1 MSTTYKLDDYVPS
14 GSSLRGHI
22 NASYDALVEAFGE
35 PNILNAEEGDKVWN
49 EWGIEFR
56 VPIEDDGMGDVDDYE
71 TINAT
76 IYDWKE
82 HGAYDSHL
90 GGYRWHIGG
99 KQVEAV
105 WLVLDA
111 LNAPETMTRTD
122 V

>member
-1 MSTTYKLDDYVPS
+1 MSTTYQMDDYVPS
-14 GSSLRGHI
+14 GSCLKGHI
-22 NASYDALVEAFGE
+22 TASYDALVEAFGE

-49 EWGIEFR
+49 EWGIRFSEG
-56 VPIEDDGMGDVDDYE
+56 DDDIY
-71 TINAT
+71 AT

-82 HGAYDSHL
+82 HDAYVSHV

-105 WLVLDA
+105 WCVLDA
-111 LNAPETMTRTD
+111 LNSPETMTRTD

>member
-1 MSTTYKLDDYVPS
+1 MSTTYQMDDYVPS
-14 GSSLRGHI
+14 GSCLKGHI
-22 NASYDALVEAFGE
+22 TASYDALVEVFGE

-49 EWGIEFR
+49 EWGIRFSEG
-56 VPIEDDGMGDVDDYE
+56 DDDIY
-71 TINAT
+71 AT

-82 HGAYDSHL
+82 HDAYVSHV

-105 WLVLDA
+105 WCVLDA
-111 LNAPETMTRTD
+111 LNAPESMTRTD

>member
-1 MSTTYKLDDYVPS
+1 MSTTYQLDDYVPS
-14 GSSLRGHI
+14 GSCLKGHI
-22 NASYDALVEAFGE
+22 TASYDALVEAFGE

-49 EWGIEFR
+49 EWGIRFSEG
-56 VPIEDDGMGDVDDYE
+56 DDDIY
-71 TINAT
+71 AT

-82 HGAYDSHL
+82 HDAYVSHV

-105 WLVLDA
+105 WCVLDA
-111 LNAPETMTRTD
+111 LNAPESMTRTD

>member
-1 MSTTYKLDDYVPS
+1 MSTTYQMDDYVPS
-14 GSSLRGHI
+14 GSCLKGHI
-22 NASYDALVEAFGE
+22 TASYDALVEAFGE

-49 EWGIEFR
+49 EWGIRFSEG
-56 VPIEDDGMGDVDDYE
+56 DDDIY
-71 TINAT
+71 AT

-82 HGAYDSHL
+82 HDAYDSHV

-105 WLVLDA
+105 WCVLDA

>member
-1 MSTTYKLDDYVPS
+1 MDDYVPS
-14 GSSLRGHI
+14 GSCLKGHI
-22 NASYDALVEAFGE
+22 TASYDALVEAFGE

-49 EWGIEFR
+49 EWGIRFSEG
-56 VPIEDDGMGDVDDYE
+56 DDDIY
-71 TINAT
+71 AT

-82 HGAYDSHL
+82 HDAYVSHV

>member
-1 MSTTYKLDDYVPS
+1 MSTTYQMDDYVPS
-14 GSSLRGHI
+14 GSCLKGHI
-22 NASYDALVEAFGE
+22 TASYDALVEAFGE

-49 EWGIEFR
+49 EWGIRFSEG
-56 VPIEDDGMGDVDDYE
+56 DDDIY
-71 TINAT
+71 AT

-82 HGAYDSHL
+82 HDAYVSHV

-99 KQVEAV
+99 NQVEAV
-105 WLVLDA
+105 WCVLDA

>member
-1 MSTTYKLDDYVPS
+1 MSTTYQMDDYVPS
-14 GSSLRGHI
+14 GSCLKGHI
-22 NASYDALVEAFGE
+22 TASYDALVEAFGE

-49 EWGIEFR
+49 EWGIRFSEG
-56 VPIEDDGMGDVDDYE
+56 DDDIY
-71 TINAT
+71 AT

-82 HGAYDSHL
+82 HDAYVSHV

-105 WLVLDA
+105 WCVLDA
-111 LNAPETMTRTD
+111 LNAPESMTRTD

>member
-1 MSTTYKLDDYVPS
+1 MSTTYQMDDYVPS
-14 GSSLRGHI
+14 GSCLKGHI
-22 NASYDALVEAFGE
+22 TASYDALVEAFGE

-49 EWGIEFR
+49 EWGIRFSDG
-56 VPIEDDGMGDVDDYE
+56 DDDIY
-71 TINAT
+71 AT

-82 HGAYDSHL
+82 PDAYVSHV

-105 WLVLDA
+105 WCVLDA

>member
-1 MSTTYKLDDYVPS
+1 MSTTYQMDDYVPS
-14 GSSLRGHI
+14 GSCLKGHI
-22 NASYDALVEAFGE
+22 TASYDALVEAFGE

-49 EWGIEFR
+49 EWGIRFSEG
-56 VPIEDDGMGDVDDYE
+56 DDDIY
-71 TINAT
+71 AT

-82 HGAYDSHL
+82 HDAYVSHV

-105 WLVLDA
+105 WCVLDA

-122 V
+122 A

>member
-1 MSTTYKLDDYVPS
+1 MSTTYQMDDYVPS
-14 GSSLRGHI
+14 GSCLKGHI
-22 NASYDALVEAFGE
+22 TASYDALVEAFGE

-49 EWGIEFR
+49 EWGIRFSEG
-56 VPIEDDGMGDVDDYE
+56 DDDIY
-71 TINAT
+71 AT

-82 HGAYDSHL
+82 HDAYVSHV

-105 WLVLDA
+105 WCVLDA

>member
-1 MSTTYKLDDYVPS
+1 MSTTYQMDDYVPT

-22 NASYDALVEAFGE
+22 NASYQALVEAFGE

-49 EWGIEFR
+49 EWGIRFN
-56 VPIEDDGMGDVDDYE
+56 DGDEEIY
-71 TINAT
+71 AT

-82 HGAYDSHL
+82 QSAYDSHV

-99 KQVEAV
+99 KVVEAL
-105 WLVLDA
+105 WCVLDA
-111 LNAPETMTRTD
+111 LNEPETMRRID